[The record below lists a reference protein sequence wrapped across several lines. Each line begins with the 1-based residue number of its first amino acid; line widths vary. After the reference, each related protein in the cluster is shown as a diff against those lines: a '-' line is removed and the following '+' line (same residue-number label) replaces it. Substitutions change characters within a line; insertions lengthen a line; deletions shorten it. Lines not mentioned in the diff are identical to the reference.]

1 MRHADRLAMLAAAA
15 MACASRSGYRWWWVY
30 DASAP
35 LFGRWILRRLDGRD
49 VYAARSTWA
58 DGYGPHLP

>member
-1 MRHADRLAMLAAAA
+1 MLAAAA